1 VKKWVALVLLLA
13 AALGAVAVMLTP
25 RASVTQAPPKYP
37 TRFAVRGLD
46 VSHHN
51 GVIDWAQVAQSGVA
65 FVYVK
70 ASEGADR
77 ADSRFGAN
85 VVAARKAGL
94 KVGAYHFFTFCR
106 PGEDQAKHFLSLV
119 KPEAGDLPPA
129 VDVEFV
135 GNCRDV
141 PSREVVRANLETWL
155 ALVEKALARRAVIYS
170 TPDAADAF
178 LTGLPNP
185 LWLRELPGEPKRT
198 WTFWQFDPGGW
209 VPGIG
214 NAVDLDVFKGDR
226 AALDAL

>member
-1 VKKWVALVLLLA
+1 MKKWVVLVLVLA
-13 AALGAVAVMLTP
+13 AGAVLLW
-25 RASVTQAPPKYP
+25 RQDSVTPALPKFP
-37 TRFAVRGLD
+37 ARFAVHGLD

-51 GVIDWAQVAQSGVA
+51 GVIDWPQVARSGVT

-77 ADSRFGAN
+77 ADARLAAN
-85 VVAARKAGL
+85 LVAARSAGL

-106 PGEDQAKHFLSLV
+106 PGEEQARHFLSLV

-141 PSREVVRANLETWL
+141 PSREVVRENLETWL
-155 ALVEKALARRAVIYS
+155 ALVEKTFARRAVIYS
-170 TPDAADAF
+170 TADAAEAF

-185 LWLRELPGEPKRT
+185 LWLRQLPGEPKGP
-198 WTFWQFDPGGW
+198 WTFWQFDPDGT

-214 NAVDLDVFKGDR
+214 GPVDLDVFQGDR